1 MQHYRKPL
9 KEQLKDLFSVHSGE
23 RRGALVSIGIVVL
36 LFGWVAYVQWFKVPR
51 ALDLTQERIEMER
64 WTAVR
69 DSLDAELA
77 KPRELFPFD
86 PNAIDRAQ
94 WSALGFTDRQVDG
107 IERYLSKGGR
117 FRVKS
122 DVGRLYSL
130 RPGQY
135 EQLQPFIQLPD
146 SMPKRASKWEKRKDF
161 GSDYKPF
168 PRSTEPY
175 VRSERRSLS
184 KVEINTADSTSLVAL
199 PGIGPSFAKGILAY
213 RERLGGFVSLDQL
226 AEVYVLKDKPDALAR
241 MRELLLV
248 DTLMVRKIPINTCTV
263 EELAEHPYARW
274 KLAKPLL
281 AYRQHHGPF
290 KQVEDIRGCVLIDAE
305 AFRKLAPYLSIE

>member
-9 KEQLKDLFSVHSGE
+9 KEQIKDLFSVHSGE
-23 RRGALVSIGIVVL
+23 RRGALAFVGILVL
-36 LFGWVAYVQWFKVPR
+36 LFSWVAYAQWFKGPHSV
-51 ALDLTQERIEMER
+51 DLTKERMEMER
-64 WTAVR
+64 WLAAR
-69 DSLDAELA
+69 DSVEAELA
-77 KPRELFPFD
+77 KPRELFSFD
-86 PNAIDRAQ
+86 PNVLERAQ
-94 WSALGFTDRQVDG
+94 WLALGFTDRQVDG

-117 FRVKS
+117 FRVKG
-122 DVGRLYSL
+122 DLGKMYSL

-135 EQLQPFIQLPD
+135 EQLEPYIELPD
-146 SMPKRASKWEKRKDF
+146 SLPKRASKWEKRKDF
-161 GSDYKPF
+161 GDEREPF

-175 VRSERRSLS
+175 ERSERRTFN
-184 KVEINTADSTSLVAL
+184 KVEVNTADSVSLVAL

-226 AEVYVLKDKPDALAR
+226 AEVYVLKDKPDALER
-241 MRELLLV
+241 VSELLVV

-281 AYRQHHGPF
+281 AYRQQHGPF
-290 KQVEDIRGCVLIDAE
+290 KQVEDIRGCVLIDEE
-305 AFRKLAPYLSIE
+305 AFRKLAPYLSVE